1 MPANNRTVDLLV
13 EAFDL
18 NQRRK
23 FELKNAAGDVIV
35 ELYFKP
41 ITRADRKKAQSLAGT
56 DEALD
61 ISTQMLCQM
70 AELEDGTKAFASADA
85 AKLQRQLPENRN
97 MAFCKGRLHT
107 KAFDRKSCNYALQE
121 FAHCPIRHRQ
131 MTCRTSQ
138 WCATYHET

>member
-1 MPANNRTVDLLV
+1 MSRTVDLLV

-23 FELKNAAGDVIV
+23 FELKNEAGDTVID
-35 ELYFKP
+35 LYFKP

-56 DEALD
+56 QEALD

-85 AKLQRQLPENRN
+85 AKLQRQLPESVLNELELFLFGVGGDAELEEAKN
-97 MAFCKGRLHT
+97 
-107 KAFDRKSCNYALQE
+107 D
-121 FAHCPIRHRQ
+121 
-131 MTCRTSQ
+131 
-138 WCATYHET
+138 

>member
-1 MPANNRTVDLLV
+1 MPANGRTVDLLV

-23 FELKNAAGDVIV
+23 FELKNADGEVVVD
-35 ELYFKP
+35 LYFKP

-70 AELEDGTKAFASADA
+70 AELEDGTKAFAPADA
-85 AKLQRQLPENRN
+85 PKLQRQLPESVLNDVELFLFGLN
-97 MAFCKGRLHT
+97 
-107 KAFDRKSCNYALQE
+107 QE
-121 FAHCPIRHRQ
+121 VDLEEAKND
-131 MTCRTSQ
+131 
-138 WCATYHET
+138 

>member
-23 FELKNAAGDVIV
+23 FELKNAAGDVVV

-70 AELEDGTKAFASADA
+70 AELEDGTKAFAAADA
-85 AKLQRQLPENRN
+85 AKLQRQLPESVLNDVELFLFGLN
-97 MAFCKGRLHT
+97 
-107 KAFDRKSCNYALQE
+107 QE
-121 FAHCPIRHRQ
+121 ADLEE
-131 MTCRTSQ
+131 
-138 WCATYHET
+138 AKNE

>member
-1 MPANNRTVDLLV
+1 MTANGRTVDLLV

-23 FELKNAAGDVIV
+23 FELKNADGEVIV
-35 ELYFKP
+35 DLYFKP

-70 AELEDGTKAFASADA
+70 AELEDGTKAFAPADA
-85 AKLQRQLPENRN
+85 PKLQRQLPESVLNDVELFLFGLN
-97 MAFCKGRLHT
+97 
-107 KAFDRKSCNYALQE
+107 QE
-121 FAHCPIRHRQ
+121 VDLEEAKND
-131 MTCRTSQ
+131 
-138 WCATYHET
+138 

>member
-1 MPANNRTVDLLV
+1 MSRTVDLLV

-23 FELKNAAGDVIV
+23 FELKNEAGDTVV
-35 ELYFKP
+35 DLYFKP

-56 DEALD
+56 QEALD

-85 AKLQRQLPENRN
+85 AKLQRQLPESVLNELELFLFGVASDAELEEAKN
-97 MAFCKGRLHT
+97 G
-107 KAFDRKSCNYALQE
+107 
-121 FAHCPIRHRQ
+121 
-131 MTCRTSQ
+131 
-138 WCATYHET
+138 

>member
-1 MPANNRTVDLLV
+1 MSAKNRTVDLLV

-23 FELKNAAGDVIV
+23 FELKNAAGEVVVD
-35 ELYFKP
+35 LYFKP

-70 AELEDGTKAFASADA
+70 AELEDGTKAFAAADA
-85 AKLQRQLPENRN
+85 AKLQRQLPESVLNDVELFLFGLN
-97 MAFCKGRLHT
+97 
-107 KAFDRKSCNYALQE
+107 QE
-121 FAHCPIRHRQ
+121 VDLEDAKN
-131 MTCRTSQ
+131 
-138 WCATYHET
+138 E